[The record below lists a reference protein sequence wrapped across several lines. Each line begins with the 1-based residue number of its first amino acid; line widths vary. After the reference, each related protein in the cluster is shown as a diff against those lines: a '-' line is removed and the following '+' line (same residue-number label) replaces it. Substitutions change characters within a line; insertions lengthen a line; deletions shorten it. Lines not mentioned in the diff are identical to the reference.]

1 MGNMTQDL
9 KTIRFAIEAIREQAW
24 THDSRN
30 KKLSV
35 LRDHIREL
43 QLTYNPKDYS
53 FFSWEQDLLLDGLKA
68 LDHYLRDTSYGE
80 IHTQVLRRLWVAV
93 DIIGY
98 MLNKIERTSPSQKR
112 LSRQARVDKKDDVW
126 SKAID
131 EIDDDTPGHETDEDP
146 DPST

>member
-1 MGNMTQDL
+1 MANMTQDL

-35 LRDHIREL
+35 LRDHIQEL
-43 QLTYNPKDYS
+43 QLTYNAKDYS
-53 FFSWEQDLLLDGLKA
+53 LFSWDADTLTDGLKA
-68 LDHYLRDTSYGE
+68 LDHYLRDTAYGE

-98 MLNKIERTSPSQKR
+98 MLNKIERTSPRQTREKR
-112 LSRQARVDKKDDVW
+112 KSDKSNDVW
-126 SKAID
+126 RKAID
-131 EIDDDTPGHETDEDP
+131 EIDDDAPGNEADA
-146 DPST
+146 DPSA